1 MTAPGTGGRRTPG
14 WPSAGTIVVGV
25 IGDPIAHS
33 LSPLLHNTAFEH
45 LGLDWVSLGFR
56 VLAGDGPAAVAAVRA
71 LGLAG
76 LSVTMP
82 HKVAVA
88 ELVDERTAIAQRL
101 GAVNC
106 VVNRNGRL
114 VGTNTDGQGF
124 VESLV
129 RETGFDPAGKRCVV
143 IGAGGAAR
151 AVVLALSDAGT
162 SEIVVVARRPEAA
175 AAAASLATRGRV
187 GSARDAPEAD
197 LVVNATPVGMVG
209 EGSGT
214 QTPVVPAEALGQGQ
228 VVVDLVYEPA
238 ETEWM
243 AGAARKGAVVL
254 GGLGMLVHQAAAQLA
269 LWTGLDPPVPAMWE
283 AASAARSGRA

>member
-1 MTAPGTGGRRTPG
+1 MTAPRGRDAAA
-14 WPSAGTIVVGV
+14 WPSAASTVVAV

-33 LSPLLHNTAFEH
+33 LSPLLHNTAFAH
-45 LGLDWVSLGFR
+45 LGLDWVSVGFR
-56 VLAGDGPAAVAAVRA
+56 VPLGDGPAALAGLRA

-82 HKVAVA
+82 HKAVVADH
-88 ELVDERTAIAQRL
+88 VDERTPVAQRL

-106 VVNRNGRL
+106 VINRGGRL
-114 VGTNTDGQGF
+114 VGANTDGQGF
-124 VESLV
+124 VQALI
-129 RETGFDPAGKRCVV
+129 RGTGFDTAGKRCVV

-151 AVVLALSDAGT
+151 AIVLALREAEA

-175 AAAASLATRGRV
+175 AEAALLADTAGRA

-197 LVVNATPVGMVG
+197 LVVNATPVGMAG
-209 EGSGT
+209 TDSGSRI
-214 QTPVVPAEALGQGQ
+214 PVVPAEALVSGQ

-243 AGAARKGAVVL
+243 AGAARKGAIVL

-269 LWTGLDPPVPAMWE
+269 LWTGLDPPIEAMWE
-283 AASAARSGRA
+283 AASAARDGRA